1 MGKPSTVGLGFET
14 PFVDLWTV
22 RDYPDLPGSRIGFRA
37 FSKSLRGH
45 FQAVTTG
52 SYVDSESRVVARA
65 GAQRELAALGPER
78 TFRLVPTQRTL
89 RRSEQS
95 RRRSRTQHR

>member
-37 FSKSLRGH
+37 FSKSLRGPDR
-45 FQAVTTG
+45 VKTG
-52 SYVDSESRVVARA
+52 KGSPGEAVARCVA
-65 GAQRELAALGPER
+65 
-78 TFRLVPTQRTL
+78 
-89 RRSEQS
+89 
-95 RRRSRTQHR
+95 

>member
-37 FSKSLRGH
+37 FSKSLRG
-45 FQAVTTG
+45 QVRT
-52 SYVDSESRVVARA
+52 VATYA
-65 GAQRELAALGPER
+65 KFAL
-78 TFRLVPTQRTL
+78 
-89 RRSEQS
+89 
-95 RRRSRTQHR
+95 

>member
-45 FQAVTTG
+45 EPTFSIQN
-52 SYVDSESRVVARA
+52 SPLESRLSKHDVMVSVR
-65 GAQRELAALGPER
+65 
-78 TFRLVPTQRTL
+78 
-89 RRSEQS
+89 
-95 RRRSRTQHR
+95 

>member
-45 FQAVTTG
+45 DQTVEHFLLSGHSIRYYLCGHVSSLPGQ
-52 SYVDSESRVVARA
+52 
-65 GAQRELAALGPER
+65 
-78 TFRLVPTQRTL
+78 
-89 RRSEQS
+89 
-95 RRRSRTQHR
+95 